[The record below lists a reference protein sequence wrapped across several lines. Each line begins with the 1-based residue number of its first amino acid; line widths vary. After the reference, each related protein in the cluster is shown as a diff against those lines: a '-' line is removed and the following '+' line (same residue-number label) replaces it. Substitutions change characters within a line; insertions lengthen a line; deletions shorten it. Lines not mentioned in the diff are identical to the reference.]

1 MRSGIA
7 RFAFTACASLWL
19 PLSAQ
24 AALVPDSLEE
34 TMLVEFSSSGPV
46 AISTTEGDVL
56 VLVLRHAAPYDF
68 VPRINGLITDA
79 EGAQIGSLSIVLP
92 SVVLSGSQQG
102 AGKAGSSFLRFG
114 AAGGS
119 NGHFLLAWTETEGFG
134 AGNHVVARFFDRRGA
149 PVEESV
155 VLTGPSTTEERLAPA
170 VACNAIARCVVSWI
184 ARNVATQEVAIEGR
198 VLDSLSHPDQE
209 SFRVPLP
216 TGSAGGHALAVASA
230 GHFAVLAPGRRPTVS
245 LFAGTGAPLAAA
257 LPLEGPSPSAPEV
270 PQAAAVGAFDEAG
283 NLTAVFP
290 WQAEAGSE
298 PSLFARRFSP
308 TGQAVGEIVQVNESG
323 QPRLPSIAWHRK
335 AGLFTVAWLGG
346 ANRVLARALDTEAL
360 PASAELLVKDITAQ
374 ELLVLQRTDLA
385 PTASSRM
392 AIYWADTV
400 PLYPA
405 PTVVHRRLYRL
416 GAESCAAEAQG
427 PGRPR
432 CVQFGPEG
440 RFQVTAAFRGD
451 AGRSAPARLE
461 ALTSNAAFLF
471 FRGEE
476 NPEVVTKI
484 LDGRPI
490 NSSFWYFSGAMSNQE
505 YEVTA
510 FDTETGRVASYY
522 NPAGT
527 LRSLADTSTFVDQP
541 LTEAAAAEPVTSELL
556 WLGTPERGVPDT
568 RRSLSTSLSTK
579 AATGTG
585 CLIPTPT
592 SLCLNQ
598 ARFRVEVQWTDFA
611 GNTGQA
617 TAVQTTADGGY
628 FWFFNPN
635 NVELALKI
643 LDGQLVNDK
652 FWVFYA
658 ALSNVRFVVRIYD
671 EGGNLV
677 KVYRNPFG
685 NLASVADTQAF

>member
-1 MRSGIA
+1 MLRSGIA

-24 AALVPDSLEE
+24 AALVPDSLQE

-46 AISTTEGDVL
+46 ATSTTAGDVL

-92 SVVLSGSQQG
+92 PVGLSGSQQG
-102 AGKAGSSFLRFG
+102 AGKAGRSFLRFG

-155 VLTGPSTTEERLAPA
+155 VLTGPSTIEERLAPA

-184 ARNVATQEVAIEGR
+184 ARNVATQEVVIEGR
-198 VLDSLSHPDQE
+198 VLDSLSHPDQD

-216 TGSAGGHALAVASA
+216 TGSGGDHALAVASA
-230 GHFAVLAPGRRPTVS
+230 GHFAVFAPGRRPTVS
-245 LFAGTGAPLAAA
+245 LFAGTGAPLAVA
-257 LPLEGPSPSAPEV
+257 LPLDGPSPSALDV

-283 NLTAVFP
+283 NLTAVFS

-308 TGQAVGEIVQVNESG
+308 TGQAVGEIAQVNESG
-323 QPRLPSIAWHRK
+323 QPRLPSIAWHRD

-346 ANRVLARALDTEAL
+346 ANRVLARALDAEGQ
-360 PASAELLVKDITAQ
+360 PAGAEQTLVEHTNPELLF
-374 ELLVLQRTDLA
+374 LQRTDLA

-392 AIYWADTV
+392 AIFWAETV

-405 PTVVHRRLYRL
+405 PTVVLRRLYRL
-416 GAESCAAEAQG
+416 GAESCDQEPQAA
-427 PGRPR
+427 GRPR

-451 AGRSAPARLE
+451 AGRSVPATLE

-522 NPAGT
+522 NPPGT

-541 LTEAAAAEPVTSELL
+541 LAEAEAGEPVATELL
-556 WLGTPERGVPDT
+556 SLGLAERGVPAERDPLFA
-568 RRSLSTSLSTK
+568 SSSTK
-579 AATGTG
+579 ASGVG

-598 ARFRVEVQWTDFA
+598 ARFRVEVRWTDFA

-643 LDGQLVNDK
+643 LDGRPVNGK

-671 EGGNLV
+671 ESGNQV
-677 KVYRNPFG
+677 KVYRNPSG